1 MANDNIDHHIFLNI
15 FNIRKKNNR
24 ADLDSIY
31 KEIVKSLVFEHVTK
45 EFLDD
50 RIHTSINDGKIIN
63 KINRNADSYYVNS
76 ELIDLETLNL
86 PNFSPDMQGI
96 TPTATISLSN
106 TTENTPQVNQ
116 NQTPQLPKSG
126 NLPNISNN
134 SKSKCTGKLNIQEEN
149 TDTENLRAE
158 FIALKSFVIDQ
169 IYMFKKRSNEKDNG
183 DLIKSLFDQI
193 EFLKQ
198 ELKSKDTIIKM
209 ILENYNYNLN
219 HKPLPVTNIYKQISN
234 KNNDEFIVPKK
245 TFKNKLLNEIPEPI
259 YSPNRFDALRTQN
272 NDKDNESEHLNLNET
287 VSHLPKNAQPKAKSK
302 APTTVI
308 FGDSIVK
315 NVYGKAITKRVKHR
329 KHVVVKHFSGVKIDD
344 RKHYVKPTQKTQ
356 PAQIIVHIGTND
368 FSSNRNSDEIA
379 KSIKTD
385 KNNIVISSIL
395 PRKDGLNN
403 KVIEVN
409 LHLKEKCEA
418 NNLSLIEHHNINPY
432 RHINAKGLHLNNY
445 GDNQLT
451 KTFTRFIGNG

>member
-1 MANDNIDHHIFLNI
+1 MASDNNDNQIFLNI

-31 KEIVKSLVFEHVTK
+31 KEIVKSFEHVTT

-50 RIHTSINDGKIIN
+50 RIHTLINDRKIIN
-63 KINRNADSYYVNS
+63 KFNRNADSYYVYS
-76 ELIDLETLNL
+76 EFIDLETLNL
-86 PNFSPDMQGI
+86 LNFSPDMQGI
-96 TPTATISLSN
+96 TPTPTISQSN
-106 TTENTPQVNQ
+106 TTENTPELNVNE
-116 NQTPQLPKSG
+116 TPQLAKSG

-134 SKSKCTGKLNIQEEN
+134 SKSKCTAKLNIQEEN
-149 TDTENLRAE
+149 ADTENLRAE
-158 FIALKSFVIDQ
+158 FIALKSIVIDQ

-198 ELKSKDTIIKM
+198 ELKSKGTIIKM
-209 ILENYNYNLN
+209 ILENYNYSLN
-219 HKPLPVTNIYKQISN
+219 HKPQPVTNIYKQISN
-234 KNNDEFIVPKK
+234 KNNDEFILPKK
-245 TFKNKLLNEIPEPI
+245 TFKNKSLNEIPEPI

-272 NDKDNESEHLNLNET
+272 NDNDNESEHLNLIET
-287 VSHLPKNAQPKAKSK
+287 VSHRPKNAQPKAKTK

-308 FGDSIVK
+308 LGDSIVK
-315 NVYGKAITKRVKHR
+315 NVYGNAITKRIKYR
-329 KHVVVKHFSGVKIDD
+329 KHFSGAKIDD
-344 RKHYVKPTQKTQ
+344 IKHYVKPTQEKQ

-368 FSSNRNSDEIA
+368 LSTNKNSDEIADEIVNFA

-385 KNNIVISSIL
+385 ENNIVISSIV
-395 PRKDGLNN
+395 PKKDRLNN
-403 KVIEVN
+403 KAKEVN

-418 NNLSLIEHHNINPY
+418 NNLSLIETHNINPY

-445 GDNQLT
+445 GDNQLN
-451 KTFTRFIGNG
+451 KNFTRFIENA